1 MSEWVTIE
9 LLALI
14 AGVVLII
21 VVARAFGLIAGQ
33 MDMLSVFTDD
43 TGCVEIPDLEQGA
56 TREQFLEVLDYYDFT
71 VREQLLV
78 ILDFL
83 GERKGDFNLEVLW
96 ENISDDRYTSHFCID
111 VAVEAMLLKW
121 EGPIAV
127 IYDEYAVARGQ
138 REPTDPDLLVRE
150 IIYSHARYYPMEM

>member
-14 AGVVLII
+14 AGAILII
-21 VVARAFGLIAGQ
+21 VTARAFGLIAGQ
-33 MDMLSVFTDD
+33 MDILSTFTDD
-43 TGCVEIPDLEQGA
+43 TGCVEVPDLEQGA
-56 TREQFLEVLDYYDFT
+56 TRKQFLEVLDYYDFT
-71 VREQLLV
+71 IKEQLLV

-96 ENISDDRYTSHFCID
+96 ENISDDKYTSHFCID
-111 VAVEAMLLKW
+111 VTVETMLLKW
-121 EGPIAV
+121 EGPITV
-127 IYDEYAVARGQ
+127 IYDEYVTARGQ